1 MHVTNAENTINH
13 AKGSNPISEFPNL
26 ALRYPAVKKVLLCNA
41 ICYILI
47 LTSLSLCIFIYEE
60 RLHAAVEI
68 GRAKT
73 PTPAIDIDSMQN
85 VS

>member
-1 MHVTNAENTINH
+1 MLNM
-13 AKGSNPISEFPNL
+13 
-26 ALRYPAVKKVLLCNA
+26 
-41 ICYILI
+41 LI

-73 PTPAIDIDSMQN
+73 PTPVMDIDSEYRMFHNEGQMYKPILGILFI
-85 VS
+85 SL